1 MERPWDCLKAFW
13 RFYTR
18 LMIILSIIFMLVV
31 WTVGSY
37 QAGQILGLD
46 DLIPTADRWIGKH

>member
-46 DLIPTADRWIGKH
+46 DLIPTADR